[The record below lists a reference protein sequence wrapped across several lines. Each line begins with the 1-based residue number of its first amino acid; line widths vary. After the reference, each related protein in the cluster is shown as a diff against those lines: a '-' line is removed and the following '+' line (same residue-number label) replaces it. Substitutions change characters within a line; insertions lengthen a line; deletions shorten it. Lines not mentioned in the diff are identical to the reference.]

1 MKNEYGLVGYKLSH
15 SFSQKYFT
23 EKFAADGIQNSVY
36 HLFEL
41 DDIEQFPQLLQAHP
55 NLRGLNVTIPYKEV
69 VIPFLDEVE
78 PAAARIGAI
87 NVVKFENG
95 RLIGYNSDYQGF
107 MQSLQNFYHCY
118 SQSQALVLGTGG
130 AAKAVMAALEYL
142 NIAYRVVS
150 REKRSPHVLT
160 YDELSPSVMSAVS
173 LIINASPV
181 GTYPK
186 QEEAPAI
193 PYHLLSA
200 HHYLYDL
207 VYNPAETL
215 FLKKGKEMGAR
226 TINGYEMLCLQA
238 EVAWQIW
245 NS

>member
-1 MKNEYGLVGYKLSH
+1 MENDYGLVGYKLTH

-23 EKFAADGIQNSVY
+23 DKFISEGIKDSQY

-41 DDIEQFPQLLQAHP
+41 DTIADFPALLKKYP
-55 NLRGLNVTIPYKEV
+55 TLKGLNVTIPYKEAI
-69 VIPFLDEVE
+69 IPYLDELE
-78 PAAARIGAI
+78 PTAAKIGAI

-95 RLIGYNSDYQGF
+95 RLIGHNSDYQGF
-107 MQSLQNFYHCY
+107 MQSLQNFYPCY

-130 AAKAVMAALEYL
+130 AAKAVMAALDYL
-142 NIAYRVVS
+142 NIGYKVVS
-150 REKRSPHVLT
+150 RKKRPGMLT
-160 YDELSPSVMSAVS
+160 YQELTPSVMSVVS
-173 LIINASPV
+173 LIVNASPV
-181 GTYPK
+181 GTYPRVD
-186 QEEAPAI
+186 ECPAI
-193 PYHLLSA
+193 PYELLSG

-215 FLKKGKEMGAR
+215 FLKRGQQMGAK

-245 NS
+245 HS

>member
-1 MKNEYGLVGYKLSH
+1 MENEYGLIGYRLSH

-23 EKFAADGIQNSVY
+23 EKFQSEGIANSVY

-41 DDIEQFPQLLQAHP
+41 DSIAEFPQLLKAHP
-55 NLRGLNVTIPYKEV
+55 NLRGLNVTIPYKEA
-69 VIPFLDEVE
+69 VIPFLDELE
-78 PAAARIGAI
+78 PAAARIGAV

-95 RLIGYNSDYQGF
+95 RLIGHNSDYQGF

-118 SQSQALVLGTGG
+118 SQSQALILGTGG
-130 AAKAVMAALEYL
+130 AAKAVKAALEYL
-142 NIAYRVVS
+142 NISYKVVS
-150 REKRSPHVLT
+150 REKRPGGLT
-160 YDELSPSVMSAVS
+160 YQELTPSVISSVS
-173 LIINASPV
+173 LIINTTPV

-186 QEEAPAI
+186 VDEAPDI
-193 PYHLLSA
+193 PYHLLSS

-215 FLKKGKEMGAR
+215 FMKRGKEMGAK

>member
-1 MKNEYGLVGYKLSH
+1 MHNDYGLIGYKLTH

-23 EKFAADGIQNSVY
+23 DKFISEGIKDSQY

-41 DDIEQFPQLLQAHP
+41 DCIAELPALLKRYP
-55 NLRGLNVTIPYKEV
+55 NLKGLNVTIPYKEAI
-69 VIPFLDEVE
+69 IPYLDELE
-78 PAAARIGAI
+78 PTAAKIGAI

-95 RLIGYNSDYQGF
+95 KLIGHNSDYQGF

-130 AAKAVMAALEYL
+130 AAKAVMAALEYM
-142 NIAYRVVS
+142 NIAYKVVS
-150 REKRSPHVLT
+150 REKRPGMLT
-160 YDELSPSVMSAVS
+160 YQELSPSVMSAVS

-186 QEEAPAI
+186 VDEAPAI
-193 PYHLLSA
+193 PYELLSG

-207 VYNPAETL
+207 VYNPSQTL
-215 FLKKGKEMGAR
+215 FLQRGQQMGAK

-245 NS
+245 HS

>member
-1 MKNEYGLVGYKLSH
+1 MNEYGLIGYKLTH

-23 EKFAADGIQNSVY
+23 EKFETEGIKDSIY

-41 DDIEQFPQLLQAHP
+41 DSISEFPSLLQRHP
-55 NLRGLNVTIPYKEV
+55 NLKGLNVTIPYKEA
-69 VIPFLDEVE
+69 ILPYLDELD

-95 RLIGYNSDYQGF
+95 RFIGHNSDYQGF
-107 MQSLQNFYHCY
+107 MQSLQNFFHCHPL
-118 SQSQALVLGTGG
+118 SQALVLGTGG
-130 AAKAVMAALEYL
+130 AAKAVMAALEYM
-142 NIAYRVVS
+142 NISYKVVS
-150 REKRSPHVLT
+150 REKKPGMLT
-160 YDELSPSVMSAVS
+160 YQELTPSVMSSVS

-181 GTYPK
+181 GTFPNHD
-186 QEEAPAI
+186 QAPAI
-193 PYHLLSA
+193 PFDLLSS

-215 FLKKGKEMGAR
+215 FLKRGKEVGAK

>member
-1 MKNEYGLVGYKLSH
+1 MEHEYGLVGYKLTH

-23 EKFAADGIQNSVY
+23 EKFSAEGIKDSVY

-41 DDIEQFPQLLQAHP
+41 DQIADFPELLRAHP
-55 NLRGLNVTIPYKEV
+55 NLKGLNVTIPYKETI
-69 VIPFLDEVE
+69 IPFLDGMEA
-78 PAAARIGAI
+78 AAARIGAV

-95 RLIGYNSDYQGF
+95 QLIGHNSDYQGF
-107 MQSLQNFYHCY
+107 MQSLQNFYPCY
-118 SQSQALVLGTGG
+118 SHSQALVLGTGG

-142 NIAYRVVS
+142 NIAYKVVS
-150 REKRSPHVLT
+150 RQPRPGMLT
-160 YDELSPSVMSAVS
+160 YQDLTPSVLSSVS
-173 LIINASPV
+173 LIVNASPM
-181 GTYPK
+181 GTFPNHD
-186 QEEAPAI
+186 QAPDL
-193 PYHLLSA
+193 PYELLSA

-215 FLKKGKEMGAR
+215 FMKRGKEMGAK

-245 NS
+245 HS

>member
-1 MKNEYGLVGYKLSH
+1 MENVYGLVGYKLSH

-23 EKFAADGIQNSVY
+23 EKFLSDGIKDSVY

-41 DDIEQFPQLLQAHP
+41 DSISELPALLQAHP
-55 NLRGLNVTIPYKEV
+55 NLKGLNVTIPYKEV
-69 VIPFLDEVE
+69 VIPFLDELE
-78 PAAARIGAI
+78 PVTAKIGAV
-87 NVVKFENG
+87 NVIKFENG
-95 RLIGYNSDYQGF
+95 RLVGHNSDYQGF
-107 MQSLQNFYHCY
+107 MQSLQNFYPCY

-142 NIAYRVVS
+142 NIGFKVVS
-150 REKRSPHVLT
+150 REKKPGFLT
-160 YDELSPSVMSAVS
+160 YQELTPNFMSSVS
-173 LIINASPV
+173 LIINATPV
-181 GTYPK
+181 GTFPK
-186 QEEAPAI
+186 QDEAPPI
-193 PYHLLSA
+193 PYERLSS

-215 FLKKGKEMGAR
+215 FMKRGKEMGAK

-245 NS
+245 HS

>member
-1 MKNEYGLVGYKLSH
+1 MENVYGLVGYRLSH

-23 EKFAADGIQNSVY
+23 DKFRAEGIVDSKY
-36 HLFEL
+36 LLFEL
-41 DDIEQFPQLLQAHP
+41 DSIQEFPQLLKNNL
-55 NLRGLNVTIPYKEV
+55 NLRGLNVTIPYKETI
-69 VIPFLDEVE
+69 IPFLDELE
-78 PAAARIGAI
+78 PAAARIGAV
-87 NVVKFENG
+87 NVIKFVDG
-95 RLIGYNSDYQGF
+95 KLVGHNSDYQGF
-107 MQSLQNFYHCY
+107 MQSLQNFYPCY

-142 NIAYRVVS
+142 NIAYKVVS
-150 REKRSPHVLT
+150 REKREGILT
-160 YDELSPSVMSAVS
+160 YQELTQSLMSSVS
-173 LIINASPV
+173 LIVNASPV

-186 QEEAPAI
+186 VEEAPNI
-193 PYHLLSA
+193 PYHLLSS

-215 FLKKGKEMGAR
+215 FMQKGKEQGAK

-245 NS
+245 NK

>member
-1 MKNEYGLVGYKLSH
+1 MQNEYGLVGFKLSH
-15 SFSQKYFT
+15 SFSQTYFSD
-23 EKFAADGIQNSVY
+23 KFKAEGIEGSTY

-41 DDIEQFPQLLQAHP
+41 DAIDEFPQLIASHP
-55 NLRGLNVTIPYKEV
+55 NLKGLNVTIPYKES
-69 VIPFLDEVE
+69 VIPFLDSLE
-78 PAAARIGAI
+78 PAAARIGAV
-87 NVVKFENG
+87 NVIKFQNG
-95 RLIGYNSDYQGF
+95 KLIGHNSDYQGF

-142 NIAYRVVS
+142 NISYKVVS
-150 REKRSPHVLT
+150 RTKREGQLT
-160 YDELSPSVMSAVS
+160 YEELTPSLMSSVS
-173 LIINASPV
+173 LIVNASPV

-186 QEEAPAI
+186 ADEAPAI
-193 PYHLLSA
+193 PYELLSS

-215 FLKKGKEMGAR
+215 FMKRGKEMGAK

-245 NS
+245 HS